1 MRVLVTGG
9 AGYVGFAHKLGS
21 CCNQIEEGLTVAS
34 LTPEGGRVRSVDDL
48 LQYIDNF
55 ENRAVEV
62 LGYVATIHCARRQH
76 FSVEVPNRSLW
87 RCACL
92 HRHCHGIFTLQ

>member
-1 MRVLVTGG
+1 
-9 AGYVGFAHKLGS
+9 
-21 CCNQIEEGLTVAS
+21 
-34 LTPEGGRVRSVDDL
+34 VRFVDDL
-48 LQYIDNF
+48 LQNADNF
-55 ENRAVEV
+55 ENGAAEV

-92 HRHCHGIFTLQ
+92 ADYCHGIFTLQ